1 MFARRVS
8 MHLKS
13 NNAAEFTQ
21 KLEKDII
28 PQLRNEKGFQDEI
41 VFVAPGQKDAV
52 AISLWDRA
60 ESAEAYDR
68 GTYKEVLKS
77 LATLVEGTPQ
87 VKTYEVCNS
96 TFHKIAVAV

>member
-8 MHLKS
+8 MHLQP
-13 NNAAEFTQ
+13 NRADELTR
-21 KLEKDII
+21 KLERDII
-28 PQLRNEKGFQDEI
+28 PRLRNLNGFQDEL
-41 VFVAPGQKDAV
+41 VFISPSKKDAV

-60 ESAEAYDR
+60 ESAEAYNR
-68 GTYKEVLKS
+68 STYPDVLKS

-87 VKTYEVCNS
+87 VETYEVCNS

>member
-13 NNAAEFTQ
+13 DTAAEFTQ

-28 PQLRNEKGFQDEI
+28 PRLRNAKGFQDEL
-41 VFVAPGQKDAV
+41 VFVSPSKKDAV

-60 ESAEAYDR
+60 ESAEAYKNS
-68 GTYKEVLKS
+68 TYPDVLKS
-77 LATLVEGTPQ
+77 LATMVEGTPQ
-87 VKTYEVCNS
+87 VETYEVCNS